1 MERAKN
7 VNAEKKREAIV
18 ETATRLFAK
27 LGFQQTPV
35 EKIAEA
41 CDISKALI
49 FHYFER
55 KEDILFEVMNVH
67 MELLLTATDSSL
79 YRNIPPQFSFHE
91 FCRKLLHL
99 YVGGANSQKVLLY
112 ELGSLPEDQRKE
124 IIAKERYLIDYAVI
138 LLNRA
143 LLPRE
148 IDNRRLRIQVMLFF
162 GMINWSHSWFKS
174 NDTDERDELSEYV
187 AQTTIEAL
195 KT

>member
-7 VNAEKKREAIV
+7 ANAEKKREAIV
-18 ETATRLFAK
+18 DTATYLFAK
-27 LGFQQTPV
+27 FGFQQTPV

-41 CDISKALI
+41 CDISKALV
-49 FHYFER
+49 FHYFKC

-67 MELLLTATDSSL
+67 MELLLTATDSAQ
-79 YRNIPPQFSFHE
+79 YRHVPPQFCFHE
-91 FCRKLLHL
+91 FCQKLLHL

-112 ELGSLPEDQRKE
+112 ELGSLPADQRKE

-148 IDNRRLRIQVMLFF
+148 IDIRRLRIQVMLFF

-174 NDTDERDELSEYV
+174 SATDERDELSEYV
-187 AQTTIEAL
+187 AETTIEAL
-195 KT
+195 KN